1 MERAADGA
9 IAKPL
14 LAVMRICR
22 FSLDTFLT
30 ISPALFKV
38 FLHSKIFKLG
48 LLSAGAFLCGICWAS
63 SFALWR
69 MGDELP
75 HAWEQKTIAVVGVVA
90 SVPEATERGM
100 RFRFDVEKILTKDAI
115 VPPHISLNQ
124 YRNGFS
130 ASAKRVVTPAQ
141 SIIPVGQFHAGERWQ
156 LSVRLKRPHGTQNP
170 HGFDFESW
178 ALSENIRAAGSIKKN
193 ATDKLRNHFVWR
205 PSYIVEHLRE
215 NVKQRIAEVLINK
228 PYSGIIQAL
237 VMGDDSQIIPDDWQ
251 VFLRTG
257 TSHLMSISGLH
268 ITMLAG
274 LAFGLSGFFFGDVVL
289 SW

>member
-1 MERAADGA
+1 MILTALMFVFGA
-9 IAKPL
+9 WNMQQMAKLPSPYWL
-14 LAVMRICR
+14 LCAFVVLALILFSQYHPR
-22 FSLDTFLT
+22 FSKYFYTPKFLR
-30 ISPALFKV
+30 
-38 FLHSKIFKLG
+38 LG
-48 LLSAGAFLCGICWAS
+48 LLSAGAFLFGICWAS

-130 ASAKRVVTPAQ
+130 ASAKLAVTAAQ
-141 SIIPVGQFHAGERWQ
+141 STIPIGQFHAGERWQ

-178 ALSENIRAAGSIKKN
+178 ALSENIRAAGSIKKAQLTSYSIILYGDPVISLSIFERMLNN
-193 ATDKLRNHFVWR
+193 ALLKF
-205 PSYIVEHLRE
+205 
-215 NVKQRIAEVLINK
+215 
-228 PYSGIIQAL
+228 
-237 VMGDDSQIIPDDWQ
+237 
-251 VFLRTG
+251 
-257 TSHLMSISGLH
+257 
-268 ITMLAG
+268 
-274 LAFGLSGFFFGDVVL
+274 
-289 SW
+289 